1 MMSTQLAFLAA
12 DDESTHNPII
22 PESYDIVWSIVVL
35 IIIGLFF
42 WKFALPAYRRVMS
55 EREEK
60 IEGGIKRA
68 EEAQEQAQAA
78 LEKYNAQLSEARM
91 EAARIRED
99 AQDQGKQIIAE
110 MKSKAQEES
119 DRIVASGNN
128 QLAAQRQQIVAE
140 LRGDLGRTAVDLS
153 EKIIGESLSDDVK
166 RASTIDRF
174 LNELDSVDTESADKV
189 GP

>member
-1 MMSTQLAFLAA
+1 MLSTHLAVLAA
-12 DDESTHNPII
+12 EESDHNPIF
-22 PESYDIVWSIVVL
+22 PTAYDIVWSIVVL
-35 IIIGLFF
+35 IIIGFFF
-42 WKFALPAYRRVMS
+42 WKFALPAYRKVMD
-55 EREEK
+55 ERSEK
-60 IEGGIKRA
+60 IEGGIARA
-68 EEAQEQAQAA
+68 EEAQAKAQSA
-78 LEKYNAQLSEARM
+78 LEQYTAQLSEARV

-110 MKSKAQEES
+110 MKTKAQEES
-119 DRIVASGNN
+119 DRIVAAGSS

-174 LNELDSVDTESADKV
+174 LSELDSVDAGAADKV
-189 GP
+189 GR